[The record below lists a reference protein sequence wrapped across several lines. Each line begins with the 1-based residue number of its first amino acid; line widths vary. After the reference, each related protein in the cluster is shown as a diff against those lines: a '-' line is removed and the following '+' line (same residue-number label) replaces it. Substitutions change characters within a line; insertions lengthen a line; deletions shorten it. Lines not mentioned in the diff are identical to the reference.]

1 MFLSK
6 NSTYKVW
13 FASYKRYAMKRIGIL
28 VVIAIFIGGCG
39 SYNTGELVGV
49 EGRKAYAE
57 PDPFGMVAVPM
68 GSFVMGAGDQ
78 DVTWTQNIMARTV
91 AVDAFWMDETEIT
104 INEYRQFVFWVRD
117 SIIRKELAMNGV
129 EDYIRKDR
137 EDQPYEDANGDPIID
152 WEMPLDPSKDKE
164 GNIKQTIEDL
174 GIYYTGEDRLS
185 LYFPEINPTKLI
197 YNYYWIDR
205 VQAANPANGFRL
217 EYSGGNADPVV
228 QYRGTITRPNG
239 EREEVTGR
247 SSFVNKDWVL
257 VYPDTLVWVKDFTY
271 SFNEP
276 MTNLYFSAPSYDN
289 YPVVG
294 VTWKQAKAFCIWR
307 TNFLNQALINNQEPI
322 VQDFRLPIEAEW
334 EYAARGGLDHSMYP
348 WGGVYLR
355 NKLGCFI
362 ANFKPL
368 RGNYTDDGSMY
379 PARVG
384 FYGVPNEYGLY
395 DMAGNVAEWTITA
408 YDPSAYVFSHD
419 MNPYY
424 NYEASP
430 DDPPVMKR
438 KVIRGGSWKDIARYL
453 QVSTRDYEYQDST
466 KSYIGFRCVR
476 SYLGDQ

>member
-1 MFLSK
+1 
-6 NSTYKVW
+6 
-13 FASYKRYAMKRIGIL
+13 MKRIVIFVVVAIL
-28 VVIAIFIGGCG
+28 IGSCS

-49 EGRKAYAE
+49 DGRKAYAE
-57 PDPFGMVAVPM
+57 PDPFGMVAIPN
-68 GSFVMGAGDQ
+68 GSFVMGPSDQ
-78 DVTWTQNIMARTV
+78 DVTWTQNSLSRTV

-104 INEYRQFVFWVRD
+104 NNEYRQYVFWVRD
-117 SIIRKELAMNGV
+117 SIIRKELANQGI
-129 EDYIRKDR
+129 DDFILKDR
-137 EDQPYEDANGDPIID
+137 EDQPYEDMNGDPIID
-152 WEMPLDPSKDKE
+152 WDAPLDISRDKE
-164 GNIKQTIEDL
+164 GNITQIIEDL
-174 GIYYTGEDRLS
+174 ELYYTGEERLS
-185 LYFPEINPTKLI
+185 LYFKEINPTKLI
-197 YNYYWIDR
+197 YNYYWVDL
-205 VQAANPANGFRL
+205 VQAANPRNGFRL
-217 EYSGGNADPVV
+217 DYTGGNAAPVV
-228 QYRGTITRPNG
+228 QYNGSVTRPNG
-239 EREEVTGR
+239 DVEEITGR

-257 VYPDTLVWVKDFTY
+257 VYPDTLVWVRDFTF

-276 MTNLYFSAPSYDN
+276 MTNMYFSSPSYDN

-294 VTWKQAKAFCIWR
+294 VNWKQANAFCIWR
-307 TNFLNQALINNQEPI
+307 TSYLNQALINNGQTI
-322 VQDFRLPIEAEW
+322 VQDYRLPIEAEW

-379 PARVG
+379 PSRVG
-384 FYGVPNEYGLY
+384 YYGVPNEYGLY

-424 NYEASP
+424 NYNAKP

-453 QVSTRDYEYQDST
+453 QVSTRAYEYQDTT